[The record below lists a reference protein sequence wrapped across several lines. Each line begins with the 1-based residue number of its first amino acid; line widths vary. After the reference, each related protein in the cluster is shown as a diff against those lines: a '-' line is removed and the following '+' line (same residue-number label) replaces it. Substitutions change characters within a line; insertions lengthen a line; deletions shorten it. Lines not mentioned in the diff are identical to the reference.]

1 MNPIKKLASQT
12 AIYGVSSIIGRFLNY
27 LLVPLYTRFFSTAEY
42 GVISEFYAYSG
53 FLIVLLTFG
62 METAVFRFA
71 KDESSTTSQSTILRF
86 LLSSSSLFIVCIAV
100 LSPFLAT
107 QLHYQG
113 YEYYFVLFAFILGAD
128 ALGAV
133 PFASLRLDERPTRF
147 AFVKLT
153 EIAVNIGLNLLFVFA
168 KQRYDAGVNSGW
180 SIFYDPSI
188 GVGYIFIA
196 NLISS
201 LVKLILLSDLFYK
214 IGISS
219 DFTLLK
225 KIIRYSLPMVIIGF
239 AGIINEMLD
248 RSMMKFLLPGTV
260 RENLS
265 QLGIYSACYKI
276 SIVMSLF
283 IQAFRFAAE
292 PYFFSIYKSENSRQ
306 VYADV
311 MDWFVWFCTGIF
323 IVVTVF
329 LDEFGLFVG
338 KDFRVGLNI
347 VPILLLA
354 NLLLGIYVNL
364 SIWYKLTDR
373 TMLGAGVSIFGA
385 GITVILLYILVPLY
399 GYTGAAWT
407 TLICYALMAITSYLL
422 GKKYFSVP
430 YRLGNMV
437 IFILLC
443 IGIWLL
449 SSFVFKTNSINVYV
463 WKSAMLIT
471 GISVL
476 TYMKFSD
483 VKKMVFKK

>member
-62 METAVFRFA
+62 METAIFRFA
-71 KDESSTTSQSTILRF
+71 KDQNVIKSQSTILRF
-86 LLSSSSLFIVCIAV
+86 LISSSLVFILSIAV

-107 QLHYQG
+107 QLQYQG
-113 YEYYFVLFAFILGAD
+113 YEYYFILFAFILGAD
-128 ALGAV
+128 AIGAV
-133 PFASLRLDERPTRF
+133 PFARLRLDERPTRF

-153 EIAVNIGLNLLFVFA
+153 EIAVNIGLNIVFVLA
-168 KQRYDAGVNSGW
+168 KQQHDMGIDSGW
-180 SIFYDPSI
+180 ASFYDPSI

-201 LVKLILLSDLFYK
+201 IVKLVLLSDLFYK
-214 IGISS
+214 IGLSH
-219 DFTLLK
+219 DFVLLK
-225 KIIRYSLPMVIIGF
+225 KIVRYSFPMVIIGF

-260 RENLS
+260 HENLS
-265 QLGIYSACYKI
+265 QLGIYSACYKV

-292 PYFFSIYKSENSRQ
+292 PYFFSIYKTENSRQ

-311 MDWFVWFCTGIF
+311 MDWFVWFCSGIF
-323 IVVTVF
+323 IVVTIFV
-329 LDEFGLFVG
+329 DEFGLFVG
-338 KDFRVGLNI
+338 KDFRVGLSI

-373 TMLGAGVSIFGA
+373 TMLGAGVSILGA
-385 GITVILLYILVPLY
+385 GITVVLLWILVPTF

-407 TLICYALMAITSYLL
+407 TLICYGLMALISYVL
-422 GKKYFSVP
+422 GQKYFTVP
-430 YRLGNMV
+430 YKLGNMG

-449 SSFVFKTNSINVYV
+449 SSFTINIDSINVYI
-463 WKSAMLIT
+463 WKTALLLLGMSILAF
-471 GISVL
+471 
-476 TYMKFSD
+476 MKFSAL
-483 VKKMVFKK
+483 KQMVFKK

>member
-1 MNPIKKLASQT
+1 M
-12 AIYGVSSIIGRFLNY
+12 
-27 LLVPLYTRFFSTAEY
+27 PLYTRFFSTAEY
-42 GVISEFYAYSG
+42 GVISEFYAYAG

-62 METAVFRFA
+62 METAIFRFA
-71 KDESSTTSQSTILRF
+71 KDEQGTTSQSTILRF
-86 LLSSSSLFIVCIAV
+86 LISSSLFFIVSIAV
-100 LSPFLAT
+100 MSPFLAE

-113 YEYYFVLFAFILGAD
+113 FAYYFILFAFILGAD
-128 ALGAV
+128 AIGAA
-133 PFASLRLDERPTRF
+133 PFARLRLDEKPTRF

-153 EIAVNIGLNLLFVFA
+153 EIGVNIGLNILFVLA
-168 KQRYDAGVNSGW
+168 KQQHDLGIDSGW
-180 SIFYDPSI
+180 SSFYDPSI

-201 LVKLILLSDLFYK
+201 MVKLILLSDIFYK
-214 IGISS
+214 IGLSY
-219 DFTLLK
+219 DFALLK
-225 KIIRYSLPMVIIGF
+225 KIIRYSFPMVIIGF

-260 RENLS
+260 HENLS
-265 QLGIYSACYKI
+265 QLGIYSACYKV

-292 PYFFSIYKSENSRQ
+292 PYFFSIYKTENSRQ

-323 IVVTVF
+323 IVVTIF
-329 LDEFGLFVG
+329 IDEFGLFVG
-338 KDFRVGLNI
+338 TDFRVGLSV

-385 GITVILLYILVPLY
+385 GITVVLLWVLVPLY

-407 TLICYALMAITSYLL
+407 TLICYAAMALISYIL
-422 GKKYFSVP
+422 GQKYFSVP
-430 YRLGNMV
+430 YKLGNIR

-443 IGIWLL
+443 IAIWIL
-449 SSFVFKTNSINVYV
+449 SSFAVKTNSINVYV
-463 WKSAMLIT
+463 WKTVLLLSGM
-471 GISVL
+471 GIL
-476 TYMKFSD
+476 AFIKFSD
-483 VKKMVFKK
+483 LKKMVFKK

>member
-62 METAVFRFA
+62 METAIFRFA
-71 KDESSTTSQSTILRF
+71 KDENSPTSQSTILRF
-86 LLSSSSLFIVCIAV
+86 LVSSSLLFIVSIAV

-107 QLHYQG
+107 QLQYQG
-113 YEYYFVLFAFILGAD
+113 YEYYFILFAFILGAD
-128 ALGAV
+128 AIGSV
-133 PFASLRLDERPTRF
+133 PFARLRLDERPTRF
-147 AFVKLT
+147 AFIKLT
-153 EIAVNIGLNLLFVFA
+153 EIGVNIGLNLLFVFA
-168 KQRYDAGVNSGW
+168 KQQHDAGINSGW
-180 SIFYDPSI
+180 SSFYAPSI

-201 LVKLILLSDLFYK
+201 IVKLFLLSDLFYK
-214 IGISS
+214 IGLSS
-219 DFTLLK
+219 DFALLK
-225 KIIRYSLPMVIIGF
+225 KIVRYSLPMVIIGF

-248 RSMMKFLLPGTV
+248 RSMMKFLLPGTIH
-260 RENLS
+260 ENLS
-265 QLGIYSACYKI
+265 QLGIYSACYKV

-292 PYFFSIYKSENSRQ
+292 PYFFSIYKNENSRE

-311 MDWFVWFCTGIF
+311 MDWFIWFCSGIF
-323 IVVTVF
+323 IVVTIFV
-329 LDEFGLFVG
+329 DEFGHFVG
-338 KDFRVGLNI
+338 KDFRVGLSV

-373 TMLGAGVSIFGA
+373 TMLGAGVSLLGA
-385 GITVILLYILVPLY
+385 GITVVLLWVLVPLF
-399 GYTGAAWT
+399 GYIGAAWT
-407 TLICYALMAITSYLL
+407 TLICYAFMALISYIL
-422 GKKYFSVP
+422 GQKYFTVP
-430 YRLGNMV
+430 YKLGNMV

-449 SSFVFKTNSINVYV
+449 SEVVLKTNSLNVYV
-463 WKSAMLIT
+463 WKVALLLLGMSALAF
-471 GISVL
+471 
-476 TYMKFSD
+476 MKFSEL
-483 VKKMVFKK
+483 KKIVFKK